1 MKIKIEIRNSN
12 KILRSDF
19 EKKSQFNK
27 RSKKII
33 KRMIYQIAKKH
44 MLILELKNKIKNK
57 SKLYKII
64 NNKNQKSK
72 EYK

>member
-64 NNKNQKSK
+64 NNKN
-72 EYK
+72 